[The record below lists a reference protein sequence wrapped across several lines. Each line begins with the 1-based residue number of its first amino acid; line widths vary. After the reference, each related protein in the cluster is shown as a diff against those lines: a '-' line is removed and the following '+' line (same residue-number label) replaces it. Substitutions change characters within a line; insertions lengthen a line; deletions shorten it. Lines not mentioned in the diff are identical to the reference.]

1 MLSLTII
8 GTQHQIVMN
17 ARNAA
22 EIVVRIVDTV

>member
-1 MLSLTII
+1 MLSLTIT

-17 ARNAA
+17 ARNTP